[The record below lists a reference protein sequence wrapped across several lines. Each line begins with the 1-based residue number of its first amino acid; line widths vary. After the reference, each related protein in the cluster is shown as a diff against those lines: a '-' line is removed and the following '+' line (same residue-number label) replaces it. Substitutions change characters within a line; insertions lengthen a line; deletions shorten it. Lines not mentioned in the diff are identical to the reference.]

1 MTSESIKNYLLKFNP
16 VATAVL
22 GSVHIGA
29 LFAFFPFAFS
39 WSAVAVMFF
48 LYWVTCSLGICLGFH
63 RYLTHRGFTLPK
75 WVAYTIV
82 LFGTLACQNGPIK
95 WVGQHRIHHAGSDT
109 PEDPHSA
116 KKGFWWAHLLW
127 MFHTHSK
134 FDDQK
139 VLCDYTKDFCEDPFY
154 KFLDKYFVLVQVVFG
169 FILLAIGGIP
179 WVVWGVFVR
188 LVVSY
193 HSTWLVNSAAHCFGY
208 VTFPLKDDLATNC
221 WWVGLL
227 AWGEGWHN
235 NHHAFPKSA
244 RHGLRPW
251 EIDMTWWALCFLE
264 KLGLAKDIKVA
275 QLTPNPDNHE
285 EEAPAFIGKIITLAA

>member
-1 MTSESIKNYLLKFNP
+1 MTSDCTDKYQLKFNP
-16 VATAVL
+16 IATAVL
-22 GSVHIGA
+22 TTVHAMA

-48 LYWVTCSLGICLGFH
+48 LYWVTASLGICLGFH
-63 RYLTHRGFTLPK
+63 RYLTHRGFSTPK
-75 WVAYTIV
+75 WVANILV

-116 KKGFWWAHLLW
+116 KKGFWWAHLNW
-127 MFHTHSK
+127 MFFTHSK
-134 FDDQK
+134 FDDDQ
-139 VLCDYTKDFCEDPFY
+139 VLRDYTKDFCDDPFY
-154 KFLDKYFVLVQVVFG
+154 KFLDKHFITVQFAFG
-169 FILLAIGGIP
+169 FILLAIGGLP
-179 WVVWGVFVR
+179 WVIWGVFVR
-188 LVVSY
+188 LVVTY

-251 EIDMTWWALCFLE
+251 EIDMTWWALCVLE

-275 QLTPNPDNHE
+275 QLIPNPDKSE
-285 EEAPAFIGKIITLAA
+285 EDARAFIGKIVTQPA